1 MKKILILL
9 FIILA
14 TLFAADRI
22 GMYLF
27 NRFIFSQTLSGENGG
42 SVNFLLQRKKGA
54 ELIIMGSSRAKHHI
68 DPKSLSEIAP
78 ENKIYNAGINGT
90 GGLIYNNRLLHIL
103 LEKGFHPHTIILQL
117 DAYPYFTMPDD
128 KALAELAQLYPFLE
142 ESASLRKYIDEHG
155 GYAEKIKLFL
165 HSYRYNGKLLN
176 ILYNFRRRH
185 AVADNTG
192 FEGLHGSLQDSAVQ
206 PIPAGLVDPASFPAL
221 KMAALADFARTCLTN
236 HIRLIVVFPP
246 SYHNGLF
253 TREGTGALADVLH
266 KEGIKDIVD
275 LSDSSRIPFLQQARF
290 WRDATHLNSEGAR
303 IFSDSLHAVLLQ
315 H

>member
-1 MKKILILL
+1 
-9 FIILA
+9 
-14 TLFAADRI
+14 
-22 GMYLF
+22 
-27 NRFIFSQTLSGENGG
+27 
-42 SVNFLLQRKKGA
+42 
-54 ELIIMGSSRAKHHI
+54 
-68 DPKSLSEIAP
+68 
-78 ENKIYNAGINGT
+78 
-90 GGLIYNNRLLHIL
+90 
-103 LEKGFHPHTIILQL
+103 
-117 DAYPYFTMPDD
+117 MPDD
-128 KALAELAQLYPFLE
+128 KALLAELAQLYPFLE

-155 GYAEKIKLFL
+155 VYAEKIKLFL

-253 TREGTGALADVLH
+253 TREGTGH
-266 KEGIKDIVD
+266 WRMFYIKKESKDIVD

-290 WRDATHLNSEGAR
+290 WRDATT
-303 IFSDSLHAVLLQ
+303 
-315 H
+315 